1 MIEQIKKLIFDDE
14 LIEKLADTVM
24 KLQSKENTLLPL
36 LKKRFSDTQK
46 SIDNMLD
53 AIQQGILTASTKER
67 FESLEK
73 QKANFPFRLSKKKW
87 QSPHFP

>member
-24 KLQSKENTLLPL
+24 KLQSKENTALPL
-36 LKKRFSDTQK
+36 LKKRFADTQK

-53 AIQQGILTASTKER
+53 AIQQGISTASTKEQPLTFTR
-67 FESLEK
+67 
-73 QKANFPFRLSKKKW
+73 
-87 QSPHFP
+87 